1 MKRIL
6 CLAAGILVVV
16 PILAEQPVGLP
27 IPIAG
32 PTPTL
37 GELLTTTQ
45 AMRAQQATVVN
56 AGAEFNYQLLVDVA
70 INAPGRFGTMYRSDY
85 FLSNIRS
92 VNQEVLIGWIAAGV
106 NNAGA
111 STQRFSLNANTVY
124 SIPDFL
130 SGGSGRLSQT
140 GVGAIL
146 ITCVLPGTSTPD
158 LFGLVAGS
166 LRIWTQETASS
177 SGTNSFTLNAV
188 NPNTIHGNV
197 GALVFGARQNNDFRA
212 NYGLV
217 NLDPVNSRAWT
228 VTAIAGNTSSWT
240 VTLPPVSMQQY
251 ATPSSVAPTSSGYF
265 LYQFNP
271 TLTTDFQWSGF
282 VNSADNITGDAW
294 FNIAFW
300 F

>member
-1 MKRIL
+1 GAGPRPLRRRRRPHRRDHPADRGRDEAPRKIVRAALVRRSRPWVSPRPGGPQRRQRERHAAGVAAPDRIPARATPVSPNRGREGPASGREKGRTMKRIL

-111 STQRFSLNANTVY
+111 STQRFSLN
-124 SIPDFL
+124 
-130 SGGSGRLSQT
+130 
-140 GVGAIL
+140 
-146 ITCVLPGTSTPD
+146 
-158 LFGLVAGS
+158 
-166 LRIWTQETASS
+166 
-177 SGTNSFTLNAV
+177 
-188 NPNTIHGNV
+188 
-197 GALVFGARQNNDFRA
+197 
-212 NYGLV
+212 
-217 NLDPVNSRAWT
+217 
-228 VTAIAGNTSSWT
+228 
-240 VTLPPVSMQQY
+240 
-251 ATPSSVAPTSSGYF
+251 
-265 LYQFNP
+265 
-271 TLTTDFQWSGF
+271 
-282 VNSADNITGDAW
+282 
-294 FNIAFW
+294 
-300 F
+300 